1 MSDCAR
7 PQMDFGAIRAF
18 WKQFATGVQTEND
31 AGTIRPEIFES
42 WRRCQKLGIDPFR
55 KTNPHVLS
63 REELERR
70 RQANAELIAVAG
82 PIMDKLY
89 EFVRGSGFVVV
100 LGDVDGVLLRLKGDP
115 EAEEF
120 GRLSNLVEG
129 SNWSEVL
136 MGTNGVGTPLATQK
150 PIQVYG
156 PEHYCLC
163 AHNATCSGAP
173 IFDSLG
179 HVVGVLDM
187 TGRNEEVHLHTLGMV
202 VAAADAI
209 TNEMQLRQ
217 VNRQKE
223 AIMQSMS
230 EGILVIDRNGCI
242 THINAAAARTLQLD
256 PGRVIGR
263 RLEDLV
269 VKTSPTP
276 TSNMR
281 LLEMIR
287 SSTPV
292 TDELVDIESRVGT
305 IRLSLTFRP
314 LKGEGGLRAG
324 TVMVVSER
332 KRVRQLI
339 KNLAGTTARFDFTD
353 IVGQNPKFLEAVR
366 LARQAAQV
374 DSTVLLTGESGTG
387 KDVFAQAIH
396 NASSRSERPFVVIN
410 CGAIPRELLASE
422 LFGYVEG
429 AFTGARKG
437 GNIGKFELADG
448 GTIFLDEIGELPL
461 DMQVALLRI
470 IEDKALM
477 RVGGKEAVP
486 LDVRVIA
493 ATNRNLSEEVA
504 NGRFRADLYYRLNVL
519 RIHLPPLRE
528 RKEDIPLLVNH
539 MIGRLAERMGYAP
552 AGIEA
557 AAVRALCRYDWPG
570 NVRELQNVIEQALV
584 AANGGTVSLASL
596 PEAVR
601 CLAAP
606 GDLALRE
613 RNHSA
618 VSLETLELNAIR
630 EAIERCGGNIA
641 RAARELGVHRNTIY
655 RKLGRAQGGG
665 FGRLER

>member
-1 MSDCAR
+1 MSDRAR
-7 PQMDFGAIRAF
+7 PQMDFEAIRAF
-18 WKQFATGVQTEND
+18 WKRFATGAQTEND
-31 AGTIRPEIFES
+31 AGTVRSEVFQS
-42 WRRCQKLGIDPFR
+42 WRRCLQVGVDPFQ

-63 REELERR
+63 PEELEGRC
-70 RQANAELIAVAG
+70 QANAELIAVAE

-89 EFVRGSGFVVV
+89 QFVRGSGFVVA
-100 LGDVDGVLLRLKGDP
+100 LGDMDGILLRVKGDP

-120 GRLSNLVEG
+120 GRLSNFVAG

-136 MGTNGVGTPLATQK
+136 MGTNGVGTPLATGK

-173 IFDSLG
+173 IFDPLG
-179 HVVGVLDM
+179 YVVGVLDM

-209 TNEMQLRQ
+209 TNEIQLRQ

-223 AIMQSMS
+223 AIMESMS

-256 PGRVIGR
+256 ARRVIGR

-276 TSNMR
+276 TSNVR

-324 TVMVVSER
+324 TVIVVSER

-339 KNLAGTTARFDFTD
+339 KNLAGTTARLDFTD

-366 LARQAAQV
+366 LARQAARV

-422 LFGYVEG
+422 LFGYEEG

-437 GNIGKFELADG
+437 GNMGKFELADG

-477 RVGGKEAVP
+477 RVGGKETVP
-486 LDVRVIA
+486 LDVRIIA
-493 ATNRNLSEEVA
+493 ATNRDLTQEVA

-528 RKEDIPLLVNH
+528 RKEDIPLLANY
-539 MIGRLAERMGYAP
+539 MIRRLTERLGYAP
-552 AGIEA
+552 TRIEA
-557 AAVRALCRYDWPG
+557 NAMRALCHYHWPG

-584 AANGGTVSLASL
+584 AANGGAVSLASL

-606 GDLALRE
+606 GDAALRE
-613 RNHSA
+613 RSYSA
-618 VSLETLELNAIR
+618 ISLETLELNAIR

-641 RAARELGVHRNTIY
+641 RAARQLGIHRNTIY
-655 RKLGRAQGGG
+655 RKLN
-665 FGRLER
+665 RLRTQVSGN